1 MIFSTRHRLGWML
14 AALSLGLASVG
25 SAQAQQGQSSGA
37 GLILGEVDKCVNGT
51 ETPAPGVTVGIA
63 GGNAQLT
70 RTDATGEFAMSLAP
84 GQYTV
89 QATADDG
96 TMANRP
102 YVPVEADSTLDI
114 GVLDLAGGCGGADVS
129 APPAP
134 APAAPQATA
143 QPTAQP
149 TAAATAT
156 PEPPSPTPAPTQ
168 PPATATPAPD
178 ATDQSSPDQSPP
190 DQSAPPDQSPDTS
203 SDAG

>member
-1 MIFSTRHRLGWML
+1 MIFSTRYRLGWML

-37 GLILGEVDKCVNGT
+37 GLILGEVDKCVNGN
-51 ETPAPGVTVGIA
+51 ETPAPGVTVGIQ

-114 GVLDLAGGCGGADVS
+114 GVLDLAGGCSGGDVS

-134 APAAPQATA
+134 APGAPQATA
-143 QPTAQP
+143 QPTAE
-149 TAAATAT
+149 ATAT
-156 PEPPSPTPAPTQ
+156 PVPPSPTPAPTQ

-178 ATDQSSPDQSPP
+178 ATDQSSPDQST
-190 DQSAPPDQSPDTS
+190 PDQSPDTS
-203 SDAG
+203 PDTSSDGG